1 MRIISSRR
9 FKPYAR
15 KIKIPVDRSTW
26 YPMYEIKEREKEKV
40 DRERMPLQVYNF

>member
-1 MRIISSRR
+1 MRLISTRR

-26 YPMYEIKEREKEKV
+26 YRMYEIKEREKEKV
-40 DRERMPLQVYNF
+40 DREQMQL